1 MTWAKANESQ
11 HKRGIRIVITHSR
24 DIQQLAWHYKG
35 TYLAA
40 VLPGSSPDA
49 VCIHSF
55 AKQQTQVRSLSCAAS
70 RHPCHGP
77 LFLTSLFFGAQLPF
91 KKKSRDVQ
99 RVLFHPRQPIFFVAV
114 RFESASMFHG

>member
-11 HKRGIRIVITHSR
+11 QKRGIRLVITHSR
-24 DIQQLAWHYKG
+24 EIQQLAWHYKG

-55 AKQQTQVRSLSCAAS
+55 IKQQTQVC
-70 RHPCHGP
+70 
-77 LFLTSLFFGAQLPF
+77 
-91 KKKSRDVQ
+91 
-99 RVLFHPRQPIFFVAV
+99 
-114 RFESASMFHG
+114 FEGS